1 MTSPAFPGMHA
12 GMYIKRVQKS
22 HCGSKKRYE
31 YLHLVENLHT
41 EHGPHQRLFLNLNL
55 GTEDVAPEHRQIY
68 ARLNMKEIPLPRK
81 ITPAK

>member
-1 MTSPAFPGMHA
+1 MHA

-31 YLHLVENLHT
+31 YQYLVENLHT
-41 EHGPHQRLFLNLNL
+41 EHGPRQRLFLNL